1 MTIEQMLRGLHDMA
15 EHTTPV
21 IPLMSTS
28 KRLVS
33 KPSKVKK

>member
-21 IPLMSTS
+21 ATIAPKPLVAKTS
-28 KRLVS
+28 KI
-33 KPSKVKK
+33 KK